1 MIDHF
6 IYSCL
11 QKLTMKTLL
20 LSLLLISLNAISQPF
35 IEEIT
40 AFKIQD
46 SIHFPAKKSNL
57 FVGSS
62 SFRLWQNIKQD
73 FPKHKITNRGFGG
86 SSLPDV
92 IRYADDIIFPYKP
105 KQIII
110 YCGEND
116 LAGSDTIT
124 AQTVANRFIQLF
136 SMIRNKWKKMP
147 VVFIS
152 IKPSPSREHLLP
164 KMKEANRLI
173 REFLATQRKTRFIDV
188 FSLMLDAQGK
198 PRKELFGPDMLHMN
212 ATGYAIWQKEL
223 EPVLKD

>member
-1 MIDHF
+1 MIDDF
-6 IYSCL
+6 ITSCL
-11 QKLTMKTLL
+11 QKLTMKTFL
-20 LSLLLISLNAISQPF
+20 LSLLLISLNATSQPF

-62 SFRLWQNIKQD
+62 SFRLWHNIKQD
-73 FPKHKITNRGFGG
+73 FPEHKITNRGFGG

-147 VVFIS
+147 VVFVS
-152 IKPSPSREHLLP
+152 IKPSPSREHLFP
-164 KMKEANRLI
+164 KMIEANKLI

-188 FSLMLDAQGK
+188 FSLMLDAEGK